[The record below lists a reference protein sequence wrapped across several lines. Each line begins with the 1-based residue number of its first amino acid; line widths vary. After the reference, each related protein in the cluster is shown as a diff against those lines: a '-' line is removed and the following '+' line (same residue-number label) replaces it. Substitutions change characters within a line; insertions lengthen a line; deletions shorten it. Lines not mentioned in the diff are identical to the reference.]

1 MKTVLKKFQK
11 DIIDAVNND
20 ERRVR
25 VERLV
30 AYRNEANTKPFA
42 KN

>member
-1 MKTVLKKFQK
+1 MADPFPDKIQK
-11 DIIDAVNND
+11 LLDGRLIIDAVNNS

-30 AYRNEANTKPFA
+30 TYCDE
-42 KN
+42 